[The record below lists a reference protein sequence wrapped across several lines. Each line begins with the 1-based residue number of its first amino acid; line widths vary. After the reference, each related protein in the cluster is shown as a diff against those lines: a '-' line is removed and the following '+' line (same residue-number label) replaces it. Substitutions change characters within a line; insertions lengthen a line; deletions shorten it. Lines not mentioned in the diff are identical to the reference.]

1 MKVEE
6 PSFVTISVLVFM
18 SFLALFAVLGN
29 GLVLGIIARFKKLKL
44 RTFPNILIANLALAD
59 FFNAF
64 INIPVYLLYAV
75 LNVKW
80 FTGKTLAMISIFSP
94 SFFTF
99 LNVVSML
106 ALLVNMFLAVTFDLK
121 YFTWKTNKRA
131 IEIVLFEWLACF
143 IFAVLMSF
151 QCRDVD
157 LQQDASVL
165 TYLRD
170 VLGKGKPIAP
180 VIISAFVVI
189 AVVLS
194 GMIFGSI
201 QKKKRQVSFFCFR
214 MIFYIG

>member
-6 PSFVTISVLVFM
+6 SSFMTISVLVFM
-18 SFLALFAVLGN
+18 SFLAFLAVLGN
-29 GLVLGIIARFKKLKL
+29 GLVLGIIARFKNL

-64 INIPVYLLYAV
+64 INTPMYLLYAV

-80 FTGKTLAMISIFSP
+80 FTGKTLAMISIFS
-94 SFFTF
+94 SSLFTF

-106 ALLVNMFLAVTFDLK
+106 VLLVNMFLAITVDLK

-131 IEIVLFEWLACF
+131 IEIVLVEWQARF

-165 TYLRD
+165 TYRTE
-170 VLGKGKPIAP
+170 VVSKGKPIAP
-180 VIISAFVVI
+180 AIFSAFVVI

-194 GMIFGSI
+194 AMVFGSI
-201 QKKKRQVSFFCFR
+201 QKMKRQVSLFCFR
-214 MIFYIG
+214 TIFYFKR

>member
-6 PSFVTISVLVFM
+6 SSFMTIFVLVFM

-29 GLVLGIIARFKKLKL
+29 GIVLGIIARFKKL

-59 FFNAF
+59 FFNTF
-64 INIPVYLLYAV
+64 INIPMYLLYAV

-80 FTGKTLAMISIFSP
+80 FRGKTLAMISIFSS

-99 LNVVSML
+99 LNVVSIL
-106 ALLVNMFLAVTFDLK
+106 VLLVNMFLAIKVDLK

-131 IEIVLFEWLACF
+131 IEIVLVDWLACF

-157 LQQDASVL
+157 LQKDASVL
-165 TYLRD
+165 TYRSE
-170 VLGKGKPIAP
+170 VLGKGKPIGP
-180 VIISAFVVI
+180 VVFSAFVVI

-194 GMIFGSI
+194 AMIFGSI
-201 QKKKRQVSFFCFR
+201 KKMKRQVSLFCFR
-214 MIFYIG
+214 VIFYIK

>member
-1 MKVEE
+1 MN
-6 PSFVTISVLVFM
+6 ISLAVFM

-29 GLVLGIIARFKKLKL
+29 GLVLGIIARFKNL

-64 INIPVYLLYAV
+64 INIPMYLLYAV

-80 FTGKTLAMISIFSP
+80 FTGKTLAMISIFSS

-106 ALLVNMFLAVTFDLK
+106 VLLVNMFLAITLDLK

-131 IEIVLFEWLACF
+131 IEIVLVEWQACF
-143 IFAVLMSF
+143 IFAALMSF

-165 TYLRD
+165 TYRTE

-180 VIISAFVVI
+180 VIFSAFVVI
-189 AVVLS
+189 VVVLS
-194 GMIFGSI
+194 AMIFGSI
-201 QKKKRQVSFFCFR
+201 QKMKRQVSLFCFR
-214 MIFYIG
+214 VIFYIK

>member
-1 MKVEE
+1 MKVGES
-6 PSFVTISVLVFM
+6 SFMTISVLVFM

-29 GLVLGIIARFKKLKL
+29 GLVLGIIARFKKL

-64 INIPVYLLYAV
+64 INIPMYLLYSV

-80 FTGKTLAMISIFSP
+80 FRGKTLAMISIFSS

-106 ALLVNMFLAVTFDLK
+106 VLLVNMFLAIKVDLK

-131 IEIVLFEWLACF
+131 IEIVLVEWLACF

-157 LQQDASVL
+157 LQKDASVL
-165 TYLRD
+165 TYRSE
-170 VLGKGKPIAP
+170 VLGKGKPIGP
-180 VIISAFVVI
+180 VVFSLFVVI

-194 GMIFGSI
+194 AMILGSI
-201 QKKKRQVSFFCFR
+201 QKMKRQVSLFCFR
-214 MIFYIG
+214 VIFYIKG

>member
-1 MKVEE
+1 MEVED
-6 PSFVTISVLVFM
+6 SLFMTVFVLVFM

-29 GLVLGIIARFKKLKL
+29 GIVLGIIARFKKL

-64 INIPVYLLYAV
+64 SNIPMYLLYAV

-80 FTGKTLAMISIFSP
+80 FRGKTLAMISIFSFSLL
-94 SFFTF
+94 SFV
-99 LNVVSML
+99 NVVSML
-106 ALLVNMFLAVTFDLK
+106 VLLVNMFLAITFDLK
-121 YFTWKTNKRA
+121 YFTWKTNKKA
-131 IEIVLFEWLACF
+131 IIIVLVEWLVGFSC
-143 IFAVLMSF
+143 AVLS
-151 QCRDVD
+151 CLNCDVD

-165 TYLRD
+165 TYRNE

-194 GMIFGSI
+194 AMIFGSI
-201 QKKKRQVSFFCFR
+201 QKMKRQVSLFCFR
-214 MIFYIG
+214 MIFYIK

>member
-1 MKVEE
+1 MGEPAEILMEVED
-6 PSFVTISVLVFM
+6 SLFMTISVLVFM

-29 GLVLGIIARFKKLKL
+29 GLVLGIIARFKNL

-64 INIPVYLLYAV
+64 INIPMYLLYAI

-80 FTGKTLAMISIFSP
+80 FTGKTLAMISLS
-94 SFFTF
+94 SSSLFTF
-99 LNVVSML
+99 LNVVSL
-106 ALLVNMFLAVTFDLK
+106 LVLLVNFFLAITFDLK

-131 IEIVLFEWLACF
+131 IEIVLVEWLACF

-165 TYLRD
+165 TYRSE
-170 VLGKGKPIAP
+170 VLGKGKPIGP
-180 VIISAFVVI
+180 VIFSAFVVI
-189 AVVLS
+189 AVVLTA
-194 GMIFGSI
+194 MILGSI
-201 QKKKRQVSFFCFR
+201 QKKKRQVSLLL
-214 MIFYIG
+214 

>member
-6 PSFVTISVLVFM
+6 SSFMTISVLVFM

-29 GLVLGIIARFKKLKL
+29 GLVLGIIARFKNL

-64 INIPVYLLYAV
+64 INTPMYLLYAV

-80 FTGKTLAMISIFSP
+80 FTGKTLAMISIFS
-94 SFFTF
+94 SSLFIF

-106 ALLVNMFLAVTFDLK
+106 VLLVNMFLAITVDLK

-131 IEIVLFEWLACF
+131 IEIVLVEWLACF

-165 TYLRD
+165 TYRTE
-170 VLGKGKPIAP
+170 VVSKGKPIAP
-180 VIISAFVVI
+180 AIFSAFVVI

-194 GMIFGSI
+194 AMVFGSI
-201 QKKKRQVSFFCFR
+201 QKMKRQVSLFCFR
-214 MIFYIG
+214 TIFYFKR